1 MHALTAP
8 LSELAEIEEIYEERG
23 REPGMLLLSGCVT
36 SQKTHLMYA
45 LGKDYGHTLI
55 VLSSE
60 DKAKKLYEEYRFLNE
75 NTSYYPAKDL
85 LFYQADIHGKQ
96 LVKQRME
103 TLQMMMEAK
112 SQVTV
117 ITTIDGFMDELPSEA
132 EIKGDILTIS
142 NGEALE
148 FESLK
153 EKIIKLGYDREAQV
167 DGPGQFAVRGGIID
181 IYPLTEELPI
191 RIEFWGDEVDSIRT
205 FDVDSQRSVEN
216 LEQIVIYPADDRLGS
231 DRKVSF
237 INYFDPK
244 DTLVFLDEPARLLEK
259 GRLAENEV
267 EKARENR
274 AEEMERT
281 GEMEEAPEFF
291 TTDEIIKFLNKFCMI
306 GMCALEMKCKP
317 FFVKKRFGIQAKS
330 VNPYNSS
337 FEMLTQ
343 DLKRLKRNGYR
354 AVLISGSRT
363 RAKRLAEDLRD
374 YDLSSFY
381 SEDQER
387 EVNPGEIMVC
397 YGHIEVG
404 YEYPMINLL
413 SYLSQIFL
421 ERQRRK
427 RNEKVMMDRK

>member
-1 MHALTAP
+1 M
-8 LSELAEIEEIYEERG
+8 
-23 REPGMLLLSGCVT
+23 T

-45 LGKDYGHTLI
+45 LGKGYGHTLI

-317 FFVKKRFGIQAKS
+317 FFVKKRLESRQKA
-330 VNPYNSS
+330 
-337 FEMLTQ
+337 LT
-343 DLKRLKRNGYR
+343 RIT
-354 AVLISGSRT
+354 A
-363 RAKRLAEDLRD
+363 ALR
-374 YDLSSFY
+374 
-381 SEDQER
+381 
-387 EVNPGEIMVC
+387 C
-397 YGHIEVG
+397 
-404 YEYPMINLL
+404 
-413 SYLSQIFL
+413 
-421 ERQRRK
+421 
-427 RNEKVMMDRK
+427 

>member
-1 MHALTAP
+1 M
-8 LSELAEIEEIYEERG
+8 
-23 REPGMLLLSGCVT
+23 
-36 SQKTHLMYA
+36 
-45 LGKDYGHTLI
+45 
-55 VLSSE
+55 
-60 DKAKKLYEEYRFLNE
+60 
-75 NTSYYPAKDL
+75 
-85 LFYQADIHGKQ
+85 
-96 LVKQRME
+96 
-103 TLQMMMEAK
+103 
-112 SQVTV
+112 
-117 ITTIDGFMDELPSEA
+117 
-132 EIKGDILTIS
+132 
-142 NGEALE
+142 
-148 FESLK
+148 
-153 EKIIKLGYDREAQV
+153 
-167 DGPGQFAVRGGIID
+167 
-181 IYPLTEELPI
+181 
-191 RIEFWGDEVDSIRT
+191 DSIRT

-343 DLKRLKRNGYR
+343 DLKRLKRNGIPGGS
-354 AVLISGSRT
+354 VSGCQNKGKTSGRGST
-363 RAKRLAEDLRD
+363 
-374 YDLSSFY
+374 
-381 SEDQER
+381 
-387 EVNPGEIMVC
+387 
-397 YGHIEVG
+397 
-404 YEYPMINLL
+404 
-413 SYLSQIFL
+413 
-421 ERQRRK
+421 
-427 RNEKVMMDRK
+427 

>member
-8 LSELAEIEEIYEERG
+8 LSELAEIEEICEERG

-216 LEQIVIYPADDRLGS
+216 LELGGLILCVCLVVFGVAELLTHKHTHNRCHHKSSCPAGAVTEAM
-231 DRKVSF
+231 KSF
-237 INYFDPK
+237 DISVKIFVHLN
-244 DTLVFLDEPARLLEK
+244 LV
-259 GRLAENEV
+259 
-267 EKARENR
+267 
-274 AEEMERT
+274 
-281 GEMEEAPEFF
+281 
-291 TTDEIIKFLNKFCMI
+291 
-306 GMCALEMKCKP
+306 
-317 FFVKKRFGIQAKS
+317 
-330 VNPYNSS
+330 
-337 FEMLTQ
+337 
-343 DLKRLKRNGYR
+343 
-354 AVLISGSRT
+354 
-363 RAKRLAEDLRD
+363 
-374 YDLSSFY
+374 
-381 SEDQER
+381 
-387 EVNPGEIMVC
+387 
-397 YGHIEVG
+397 
-404 YEYPMINLL
+404 
-413 SYLSQIFL
+413 
-421 ERQRRK
+421 
-427 RNEKVMMDRK
+427 

>member
-8 LSELAEIEEIYEERG
+8 LSELAEIEEICEERG

-45 LGKDYGHTLI
+45 LGKGYGHTLI

-191 RIEFWGDEVDSIRT
+191 RIEFWGDEVDSIQT
-205 FDVDSQRSVEN
+205 FYVERQRSVEN
-216 LEQIVIYPADDRLGS
+216 L
-231 DRKVSF
+231 
-237 INYFDPK
+237 
-244 DTLVFLDEPARLLEK
+244 
-259 GRLAENEV
+259 
-267 EKARENR
+267 
-274 AEEMERT
+274 
-281 GEMEEAPEFF
+281 
-291 TTDEIIKFLNKFCMI
+291 
-306 GMCALEMKCKP
+306 
-317 FFVKKRFGIQAKS
+317 
-330 VNPYNSS
+330 
-337 FEMLTQ
+337 
-343 DLKRLKRNGYR
+343 
-354 AVLISGSRT
+354 
-363 RAKRLAEDLRD
+363 
-374 YDLSSFY
+374 
-381 SEDQER
+381 
-387 EVNPGEIMVC
+387 
-397 YGHIEVG
+397 
-404 YEYPMINLL
+404 
-413 SYLSQIFL
+413 
-421 ERQRRK
+421 
-427 RNEKVMMDRK
+427 